1 MKNYFD
7 VLIIGGGASG
17 LVCAI
22 ECANEHSVALLEA
35 TPKVGKKILVTGNG
49 KCNLTNLDMS
59 ADKYNTDWVQ
69 DIVGEFSPAYIVD
82 KFAQY
87 GLCTKADDTRIYPHS
102 ESANS
107 VLNVLLAM
115 AKMNGVQIFGDTT
128 AQSIRQANG
137 MWQVTT
143 NAQQYF
149 CKNLVLATGS
159 RATFGMSSYDLVS
172 CFGHTTTR
180 LFPALVPLK
189 SKSIIG
195 ANGVRAK
202 VSATLDI
209 DGKKFAENGEL
220 LFKDGAISGIL
231 AFRMSSHIA
240 RASVRGY
247 KSATMTIDF
256 VPDMTESDLAQ
267 FIQDTYTPYI
277 GILEGVLHKALAAN
291 IVRNT
296 CMDRSL
302 LMSQEKAEALAHTCK
317 HYTAVIDGLGSLSN
331 AQVVCGGLNLDE
343 WDNHTLQSKKVA
355 NLWAMGEMLN
365 VDGECGGY
373 NLHWAWASALAVA
386 KDINNAKNQ

>member
-22 ECANEHSVALLEA
+22 ECANGRKVALLEA

-59 ADKYNTDWVQ
+59 ADKYNTDWGK
-69 DIVGEFSPAYIVD
+69 DIIGEFSPAYIVD

-87 GLCTKADDTRIYPHS
+87 GLYCKSDEMRIYPHS

-107 VLNVLLAM
+107 VLNVLLAA
-115 AKMNGVQIFGDTT
+115 AKSNGVQIFGDTVAT
-128 AQSIRQANG
+128 SIERTNDE
-137 MWQVTT
+137 WKIYTT
-143 NAQQYF
+143 QGEF
-149 CKNLVLATGS
+149 WCKKLVLATGS
-159 RATFGMSSYDLVS
+159 CATFGKASYDLIS
-172 CFGHTTTR
+172 PFGHTTTK

-202 VSATLDI
+202 VDATLNI
-209 DGKKFAENGEL
+209 DGKKFSESGEL

-231 AFRMSSHIA
+231 AFRMSSHLA
-240 RASVRGY
+240 RASAHGY
-247 KSATMTIDF
+247 KSATMAIDF
-256 VPDMTESDLAQ
+256 VPEMSERELAQ
-267 FIQDTYTPYI
+267 FVEDNYNPRL
-277 GILEGVLHKALAAN
+277 GMLEGVLHKAIAAN

-317 HYTAVIDGLGSLSN
+317 HYVAVIDGLGSLSN
-331 AQVVCGGLNLDE
+331 AQVVSGGLNLDE
-343 WDNHTLQSKKVA
+343 WDNHTLRSNKVA
-355 NLWAMGEMLN
+355 DLWAMGELLN

-386 KDINNAKNQ
+386 KDINNAENQ